1 MATTPGVPD
10 GNWLRGAATD
20 ERGLWDAAYISVLAL
35 AGLVVLTVVVEIALV
50 AAAWWLGKP
59 YDPRPLGTAMGYICG
74 GFATAIGGLAG
85 YMWGSRPHRDGD
97 GGTTGDATN

>member
-50 AAAWWLGKP
+50 VVAWHTGKP
-59 YDPRPLGTAMGYICG
+59 YDPQPLGVAVAAVCG

-85 YMWGSRPHRDGD
+85 YMAATRPHGGSSDG
-97 GGTTGDATN
+97 TN